1 MNPFARYT
9 YLGEDMLVPSIPYHP
24 HTNELTY
31 LRDDH
36 GDGGVDNVTD
46 GREEDER
53 VQLVQR
59 EYIHERSSG
68 RA

>member
-9 YLGEDMLVPSIPYHP
+9 SLGEDMLVSSIPYHP
-24 HTNELTY
+24 HTNELAY